1 MQAYVRL
8 LEQEVSAAA
17 EREAQLRR
25 RLADTPGE
33 AAAEAEGLQNR
44 AAAAE
49 AVRCEALQ
57 QLQVERRR

>member
-1 MQAYVRL
+1 MRL

-25 RLADTPGE
+25 RLADASGE
-33 AAAEAEGLQNR
+33 AVAEAEGVQNR

-49 AVRCEALQ
+49 AARCEALQ
-57 QLQVERRR
+57 QLQAERRR